1 MFPPESADPRKEEP
15 PRPPGPAPVGPF
27 SVSAPRVNGARR
39 IVARSFTRN
48 APPRTAASSPPK
60 PPADRPSANT
70 DVPRVTAPP
79 SVIFFSP
86 ARAAAP
92 CEDMPMRAASFP
104 KAAARAGSAPKRRDA
119 AAAASRGARMH
130 GPTSAPSVSSYTS
143 PARSTTSS
151 RRESYGPTRSPTSF
165 REIAARVAAWRVARA
180 GTAAA
185 AKSSR
190 STVAARSPNAARH
203 SASAVPLRRVV
214 SRSSFSF
221 GTTDVSKET
230 PDGALSIERTKSGG
244 NANAVTV
251 DTARA
256 LNLAAPGT
264 RVSAAPNAQP
274 YDVEDAPTRSG
285 ASLPPPP
292 PSPMGFDHSTSTTPR
307 AKTSKPP
314 GGTPSAVA
322 STRSPGNRRTSAP
335 GASRIRRST
344 SSGSRTRAACVGS
357 SRGDMRIR
365 SRGSRVMGSGGSS
378 RRRLCARVTN
388 DSNSAA
394 SASVSKPDCTYPRA
408 LRSAVARSR
417 RAVSSD
423 FTAAASS
430 GSFVRAALR

>member
-1 MFPPESADPRKEEP
+1 MFGDPESADESAKEEP
-15 PRPPGPAPVGPF
+15 LRPPGPVF

-48 APPRTAASSPPK
+48 APTRAPASSPPK
-60 PPADRPSANT
+60 PFADASANT
-70 DVPRVTAPP
+70 DVPR
-79 SVIFFSP
+79 IFASLLSP
-86 ARAAAP
+86 VRAAAP

-119 AAAASRGARMH
+119 AAAASRGARTH
-130 GPTSAPSVSSYTS
+130 GPTNAPSVSSYTS

-151 RRESYGPTRSPTSF
+151 RRASYGPTRAPTSF
-165 REIAARVAAWRVARA
+165 REMAARVAAWRTARA

-190 STVAARSPNAARH
+190 SAVAARSPNAARH
-203 SASAVPLRRVV
+203 SASAVPFRRVV

-221 GTTDVSKET
+221 DTST

-256 LNLAAPGT
+256 LNLAAPGAS
-264 RVSAAPNAQP
+264 VSAAPNAQP

-357 SRGDMRIR
+357 SRGDMRIK